1 MAEGY
6 TGKIRNSG
14 VQVVKPPRSGNGKKG
29 TSSVK
34 TGTDLRSGK

>member
-6 TGKIRNSG
+6 TGKIKNSG
-14 VQVVKPPRSGNGKKG
+14 VQVVKPPHSGNGKKG

-34 TGTDLRSGK
+34 TGTDLRSGR